1 MSDEALILRMK
12 LFNDGG
18 PVFKHL
24 TNIQNSS
31 ARNNRA
37 LQLLYL
43 GLITESERLS
53 PTGGV
58 MATAAIQVQSAA
70 PTTVPAES
78 KREVALPT
86 FDDADI
92 ATTFGL

>member
-43 GLITESERLS
+43 GLMTESERLS
-53 PTGGV
+53 PNGGV
-58 MATAAIQVQSAA
+58 MASAAIQVQSAA
-70 PTTVPAES
+70 PIPLPAEP
-78 KREVALPT
+78 KPEVALLS
-86 FDDADI
+86 FDEDDI

>member
-1 MSDEALILRMK
+1 MSDEALMLRMK

-37 LQLLYL
+37 LQLIYL
-43 GLITESERLS
+43 GLMTESERLT

-58 MATAAIQVQSAA
+58 MASAAIQVQSAA
-70 PTTVPAES
+70 PITLPAEL
-78 KREVALPT
+78 KRDVALPT
-86 FDDADI
+86 FDDDDI